1 MTLSCKWP
9 FNTKNERNNA
19 SSLPNWISHFLLPL
33 VFPHVSAYKS
43 NLPVHTYP
51 THIPIISI
59 TQDSSGSIWNWACV
73 EVAIL
78 NTIFTVQL
86 GFSVHTIPAWLI
98 VYSKISILESGLKK
112 LRIRMPDSPDTCGW
126 KSNPRRK
133 NSAGF
138 TNIRIYVWTGPESHT
153 SRTRTPLRKGWYT
166 TRQLF
171 FTIANLGL
179 FIINP
184 FYFDFIYLLTRIN
197 IYDSWTRVIF
207 RSMNVLVFECST
219 WT

>member
-19 SSLPNWISHFLLPL
+19 SSLPNWISHFFLPL

-59 TQDSSGSIWNWACV
+59 TQDSSGNIWNWACV

-86 GFSVHTIPAWLI
+86 GFSVHTIPDSSCIQKFPFWRADWKSCGFVCLI
-98 VYSKISILESGLKK
+98 H
-112 LRIRMPDSPDTCGW
+112 RIRVD
-126 KSNPRRK
+126 
-133 NSAGF
+133 
-138 TNIRIYVWTGPESHT
+138 ESHIREEKIAPDLQIFGYT
-153 SRTRTPLRKGWYT
+153 YGRDLNHTQAALEPLWGRADT
-166 TRQLF
+166 LHVSF
-171 FTIANLGL
+171 FLQSQT
-179 FIINP
+179 
-184 FYFDFIYLLTRIN
+184 
-197 IYDSWTRVIF
+197 
-207 RSMNVLVFECST
+207 
-219 WT
+219 